1 MSEKEVQDLLMVG
14 KFMEISHLF
23 PFQSRE
29 DENPIGIYKAED
41 EHGMLDYIDGINWY
55 SPDSDWNELMNVCKK
70 IIGMYFDKREDIF
83 AGLKECDIKKTY
95 KACVDFIHFWN
106 DDKQIKIEWNN

>member
-1 MSEKEVQDLLMVG
+1 MFPYQTRDDKEV
-14 KFMEISHLF
+14 
-23 PFQSRE
+23 
-29 DENPIGIYKAED
+29 IGVYRAED
-41 EHGMLDYIDGINWY
+41 EDGMIDYVDVGINFY
-55 SPDSDWNELMNVCKK
+55 QPDLNWNELMDVCKK

-95 KACVDFIHFWN
+95 KACVVFIHFWN